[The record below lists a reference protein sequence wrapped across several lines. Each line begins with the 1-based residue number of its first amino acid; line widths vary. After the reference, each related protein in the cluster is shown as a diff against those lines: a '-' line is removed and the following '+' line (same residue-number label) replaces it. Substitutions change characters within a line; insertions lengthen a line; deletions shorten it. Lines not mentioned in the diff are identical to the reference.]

1 MSTTP
6 NETYISVD
14 VETAGPNP
22 YDYSLLSIGACTL
35 LESQSSFYVELK
47 PINQNATSEALAISR
62 LSMEKLAEHGEQ
74 PAVAMG
80 RFEAWVNQ
88 VTPDDYQPIFVAFNA
103 PFDWMFVNDYF
114 HRFLGHNPFG
124 HTALDLKAFYMGL
137 KGVSWSETSMR
148 YVSRHYLDDRH
159 LTHHALSDALDQA
172 IIFKSMLKEARARQ
186 TNQDQHNL

>member
-14 VETAGPNP
+14 IETAGPNP

-35 LESQSSFYVELK
+35 LESQSTFYVELK
-47 PINQNATSEALAISR
+47 PVNDNATTEALAISR
-62 LSMEKLAEHGEQ
+62 LSMGKLAEHGEQ

-80 RFEAWVNQ
+80 RFEAWVKQ
-88 VTPDDYQPIFVAFNA
+88 VTPDDHQPIFVAFNA

-114 HRFLGHNPFG
+114 YRFLGRNPFG

-137 KGVSWSETSMR
+137 KGVSWFETSMR
-148 YVSRHYLDDRH
+148 YVARHYLDDRH

-172 IIFKSMLKEARARQ
+172 VILRSMLMEARA
-186 TNQDQHNL
+186 

>member
-172 IIFKSMLKEARARQ
+172 ELLRSMLKEARARQ

>member
-1 MSTTP
+1 M
-6 NETYISVD
+6 
-14 VETAGPNP
+14 
-22 YDYSLLSIGACTL
+22 

-114 HRFLGHNPFG
+114 HRFLGHTPFG

-172 IIFKSMLKEARARQ
+172 IIFKSMLKEARARK